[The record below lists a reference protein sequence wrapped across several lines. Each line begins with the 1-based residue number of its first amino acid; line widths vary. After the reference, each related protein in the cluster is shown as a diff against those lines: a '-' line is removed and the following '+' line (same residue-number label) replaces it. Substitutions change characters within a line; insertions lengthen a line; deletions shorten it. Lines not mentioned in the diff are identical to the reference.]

1 MPGKM
6 LFHRDFLG
14 YTGGHGKVW
23 DYFNHALALG
33 WDARVFLTAGSL
45 RDRALN
51 PWMSMPGRIETT
63 WRPAQADLLFLAGM
77 DWNALDPRGMHDVP
91 VLNLVQHVRHADPS
105 LPLRAFLSRP
115 ACRICVSQAVSDA
128 ILATGEVAG
137 PVRVIPAALN
147 LPDLPPSGQPREG
160 VFIGALKQPGL
171 GAEVARRLRA
181 DGHVVTLSDQWL
193 PRAEFLLALTSAQV
207 ALLLPHATEG
217 FFLPGLEAMAL
228 DCALVM
234 PPSQGS
240 GQYAVDGFNCLM
252 PSADP
257 QALADAVARLMH
269 APDLRKR
276 LCDAGRAVAAG
287 HTLAAER
294 AAFADVLAQVA
305 A

>member
-1 MPGKM
+1 MAGKM

-33 WDARVFLTAGSL
+33 WDARVFLTPCSL
-45 RDRALN
+45 RDPALN
-51 PWMSMPGRIETT
+51 PWMSVPERIETV

-77 DWNALDPRGMHDVP
+77 DWDALDPAGVGDVP
-91 VLNLVQHVRHADPS
+91 TLNLVQHVRHADPS
-105 LPLRAFLSRP
+105 LPLRAFLSQP
-115 ACRICVSQAVSDA
+115 AFRICVSQAVSDA

-147 LPDLPPSGQPREG
+147 LPELQSSRQPRQG

-181 DGHVVTLSDQWL
+181 DGHAVTLADQWL
-193 PRAEFLLALTSAQV
+193 PRTRFLSMLASAQV

-234 PPSQGS
+234 PASLGS
-240 GQYAVDGFNCLM
+240 GQYAVNEHNCLM
-252 PSADP
+252 PNADP
-257 QALADAVARLMH
+257 QALAVAVASLMQVP
-269 APDLRKR
+269 ALSKR
-276 LCDAGRAVAAG
+276 LRDAGRATADS
-287 HTLAAER
+287 HTLAVER
-294 AAFADVLAQVA
+294 MAFAEVLAQVA